1 MAQTVTY
8 LPHFISFAVG
18 WGTMIYLAAFAKVDE
33 QLYED
38 AMIDGANRWNQVA
51 YMCVSVFAKAYYKG
65 HDVLSSAG
73 VGAS

>member
-1 MAQTVTY
+1 
-8 LPHFISFAVG
+8 
-18 WGTMIYLAAFAKVDE
+18 MIYLAAFAKVDE